1 MSAYFGFSISSA
13 ASDSMNLGDKELQ
26 TELRER
32 IFPGPITRQVK
43 VEGIVCMIHGWAGR
57 FPRGGRWYLTMKV
70 LEIPS
75 IFWHLKEL
83 KQVQVT

>member
-1 MSAYFGFSISSA
+1 MSAHFGFFISSA

-43 VEGIVCMIHGWAGR
+43 VEGIVCKIYGWFGQ
-57 FPRGGRWYLTMKV
+57 F
-70 LEIPS
+70 
-75 IFWHLKEL
+75 
-83 KQVQVT
+83 